1 MLAVI
6 AVPVV
11 FGYAAVRYGARFL
24 SAVRRGEA
32 ASFWQNEKRR
42 LSFIGGVNLLFA
54 LLLAYGWLIEAK
66 WVERVD
72 AAIDLDVPGP
82 IRIVHLSDLHA
93 ESFGERE
100 RRALDIVR
108 SAEPDIIVLTGDYTS
123 KRTGLAGTEHARR
136 FVSELDAP
144 SGIFAVPGNWDS
156 SLGPLFEGTE
166 VELLEGR
173 STRVPV
179 RDLDVFI
186 AGTWFDAPPPPADT
200 SADLAVYLQHSP
212 DFLAEA
218 SRAGYDLYLAG
229 HTHGGQVRIPGFG
242 AVITLSRFWKRYES
256 GLYRDG
262 DTYLYVNRGLGLEG
276 GWAPRV
282 RLFCRPEV
290 TVLELRPRTTA
301 R

>member
-166 VELLEGR
+166 RPLPRGSHPRR
-173 STRVPV
+173 SGSHPGLRS
-179 RDLDVFI
+179 RD
-186 AGTWFDAPPPPADT
+186 
-200 SADLAVYLQHSP
+200 H
-212 DFLAEA
+212 AE
-218 SRAGYDLYLAG
+218 
-229 HTHGGQVRIPGFG
+229 P
-242 AVITLSRFWKRYES
+242 
-256 GLYRDG
+256 
-262 DTYLYVNRGLGLEG
+262 
-276 GWAPRV
+276 
-282 RLFCRPEV
+282 
-290 TVLELRPRTTA
+290 VLETLRVGTLPRRGYPA
-301 R
+301 RDASARKSGEC